1 MGGLYN
7 HLGNRVGEWHG
18 RAKYPKETVIMA
30 KKLKQEG
37 LGAVRIGQLLEV
49 PSRTVS
55 DWLVNTTR
63 WVDRVGDK

>member
-1 MGGLYN
+1 MNGLRN
-7 HLGNRVGEWHG
+7 HTGHRVGEWHG
-18 RAKYPKETVIMA
+18 RAKYPADTVRMA

-63 WVDRVGDK
+63 WVDRP